1 MSFYT
6 ARAWKNKTDQ
16 ARACKSSL
24 NQTSINGLTKKKKKK
39 NQQQPPQQPWLE
51 LLSFPMRNT
60 IICILYTLH

>member
-39 NQQQPPQQPWLE
+39 TNNNHHN
-51 LLSFPMRNT
+51 S
-60 IICILYTLH
+60 HG

>member
-39 NQQQPPQQPWLE
+39 PTTTTTTAMARAP
-51 LLSFPMRNT
+51 
-60 IICILYTLH
+60 